1 MGRQT
6 NIDVELLARSPL
18 VRAFMQ
24 RITNEVTD
32 ALTGHI
38 FAVSLAKRA
47 ADAFDL
53 YHDDGKLFAAALL
66 EVAEEVIDARRAS
79 KRASIRRTLSLQRG
93 ANATPRRR

>member
-1 MGRQT
+1 MERQT

-18 VRAFMQ
+18 VRAFME
-24 RITNEVTD
+24 RIANEVTD

-38 FAVSLAKRA
+38 FAVTLAKRA

-53 YHDDGKLFAAALL
+53 YHDDDKLFAAALF

-79 KRASIRRTLSLQRG
+79 ARVRR
-93 ANATPRRR
+93 